1 MSYARTKR
9 GVCLYLLIIPNLILA
24 FLCPVFEIA
33 KLKLFSQSEG
43 ELTCNTWIEY
53 IYLALT
59 LSTIN
64 AFFLIC
70 CIFEYDDLAW
80 YFKIMAIVWL
90 IFPCKRED
98 FFFLSAPLFN
108 ITNKIYIS
116 LLIKVIYT
124 FFTINEMG
132 DIPFNCPSD
141 YPYTS
146 STILA
151 GCKVR
156 EVNLICMWLYFATL
170 IIIIPLFWSWRNASE
185 SSPSLDDSERRTG
198 GFFSFVDKLG
208 LLSILRRQPPRPE
221 DEPKIKPEVIFEY
234 KVGTAESPTEV

>member
-90 IFPCKRED
+90 IFP
-98 FFFLSAPLFN
+98 F
-108 ITNKIYIS
+108 
-116 LLIKVIYT
+116 IYT

>member
-1 MSYARTKR
+1 
-9 GVCLYLLIIPNLILA
+9 
-24 FLCPVFEIA
+24 
-33 KLKLFSQSEG
+33 
-43 ELTCNTWIEY
+43 
-53 IYLALT
+53 
-59 LSTIN
+59 
-64 AFFLIC
+64 
-70 CIFEYDDLAW
+70 
-80 YFKIMAIVWL
+80 
-90 IFPCKRED
+90 
-98 FFFLSAPLFN
+98 
-108 ITNKIYIS
+108 
-116 LLIKVIYT
+116 
-124 FFTINEMG
+124 MG

-185 SSPSLDDSERRTG
+185 SSPSLDDSERGTG

-221 DEPKIKPEVIFEY
+221 DEPKIKPEVLFEY
-234 KVGTAESPTEV
+234 KVGTAESPTEI